1 MSHRLLLRVVASVT
15 AAIAVHASAQSMPE
29 SFTDAD
35 IASLQQSIEAGCVKR
50 GLERQDPEKSVR
62 GFCACVTA
70 VMKDKVSR
78 EAWQRGLAAAAN
90 GDREVLM
97 VELKS
102 HLADAEAC
110 KVKQE

>member
-1 MSHRLLLRVVASVT
+1 MSRRFLLRIAISLI
-15 AAIAVHASAQSMPE
+15 AAVAVHASAQSMPE

-35 IASLQQSIEAGCVKR
+35 IAGLQQSIEAGCVKR

-90 GDREVLM
+90 GDNDVLM
-97 VELKS
+97 AELKS
-102 HLADAEAC
+102 HLADAEVC
-110 KVKQE
+110 KGKQQ